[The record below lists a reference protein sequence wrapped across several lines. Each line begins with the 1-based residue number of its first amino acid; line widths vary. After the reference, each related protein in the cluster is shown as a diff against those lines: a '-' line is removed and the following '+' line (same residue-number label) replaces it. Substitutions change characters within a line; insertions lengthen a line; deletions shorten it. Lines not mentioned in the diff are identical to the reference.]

1 MTLAQY
7 EHMKKISDF
16 VFSSPPNSPERT
28 AALAKLSESDQEALF
43 DFDMGIRSGRITK
56 PKNYEQE
63 GKTMTYQ
70 QYKNKTES
78 DEKGTMQ
85 EVSQFA
91 MKSPEL
97 YRQYKERYDKE
108 QDEERALHNRRL
120 TENTFKNK
128 PYSLR

>member
-1 MTLAQY
+1 MNYNINRIARLYDNVYST
-7 EHMKKISDF
+7 K
-16 VFSSPPNSPERT
+16 PNSPERT

-70 QYKNKTES
+70 QYKNKMES

-108 QDEERALHNRRL
+108 QDKERALHNRRL

-128 PYSLR
+128 PYSFR